1 MIWLMWR
8 QHRAEAFVA
17 GLVLA
22 LLAIVLIVTGLDMA
36 IAYQKLGVGACLG
49 PSSSA
54 NCADIVEAF
63 RQQYGAWPGLLTWL
77 NLAPMLLAMLVGAPL
92 VARELEQRTHLT
104 VWTQSITRLR
114 WVAVKLALILAGGLV
129 ASALLT
135 VLLSWWRG
143 PFDRLD
149 GAFAPSGFDFE
160 GIVPLAY
167 MAYAFA
173 LAIATGAL
181 LRRTIPAMAVTV
193 PGFLAVRLSI
203 LNWAR
208 PQYQPPLTY
217 TWDPALTQ
225 PAFLQNRGDW
235 SIDGSWVDSLGHKL
249 DLNQVISTCAPN
261 TTHFDMQPGTAFT
274 QCTHAHGWLFTVTW
288 QPAGRFW
295 LFQGIEAA
303 NFFGLSLALVALTI
317 WWVRRRIA

>member
-8 QHRAEAFVA
+8 QHRGEAIVV
-17 GLVLA
+17 GLALA
-22 LLAIVLIVTGLDMA
+22 LLATVLIVTGLDMA
-36 IAYQKLGVGACLG
+36 GAYQQLGVGACLG
-49 PSSSA
+49 PSANA

-63 RQQYGAWPGLLTWL
+63 RHQFGAWPSLLTWL

-92 VARELEQRTHLT
+92 VARELEQRTHHL

-114 WVAVKLALILAGGLV
+114 WVAVKLALILGAGLV

-135 VLLSWWRG
+135 ALLTWWRG
-143 PFDRLD
+143 PFDQLD

-173 LAIATGAL
+173 LAIAAGAL

-193 PGFLAVRLSI
+193 AGFLAVRLSI

-208 PQYQPPLTY
+208 PQYQPPLVY
-217 TWDPALTQ
+217 TWDPVLTQ
-225 PAFLQNRGDW
+225 PSLPQNRGDW
-235 SIDGSWVDSLGHKL
+235 SIDGSWADSLGHKL

-261 TTHFDMQPGTAFT
+261 STHFDMQPGTAFT
-274 QCTHAHGWLFTVTW
+274 QCTHAHGWLFTVTL
-288 QPAGRFW
+288 QPADRFW
-295 LFQGIEAA
+295 LFQDIEAA
-303 NFFGLSLALVALTI
+303 IFFGLAIILLALTI
-317 WWVRRRIA
+317 WWVRRRIV